1 MLKMLLLSPEGGS
14 RETFVTDLRKREF
27 CYRVVQHR
35 VLARELQRELFK
47 RKMFLPESCAKEFF
61 LLESLT
67 RESYDFVSMILTC
80 L

>member
-1 MLKMLLLSPEGGS
+1 MLKMLLLSPEGGA
-14 RETFVTDLRKREF
+14 RETFVTDLCKREF
-27 CYRVVQHR
+27 ATELYNIEFWPESC
-35 VLARELQRELFK
+35 RENFSREK
-47 RKMFLPESCAKEFF
+47 CFLPESCAKEFF